1 MKLKRKKTKIGNIIL
16 KILIGL
22 LILGIL
28 GVAVYYFLTAEDE
41 DNNLTLLE
49 KQWIESNKSVLVDID
64 IPNNTYIYS
73 NSGEG
78 VLFDFLDYVK
88 TETGLEFNKKPY
100 NYKTEEEFNGLSVV
114 VLDPNSAIKQDD
126 IIILEDNYVLLG
138 QEEGY
143 LNDLE
148 IINGTTVGILEN
160 DSNYL
165 KSFFTNKYLTYKSYN
180 SITNLLKD
188 LKDNKVS
195 FVIIPRY
202 SYLNDIIDQN
212 VFVKYVISDLSN
224 KYVLRLG
231 TNEKLNNII
240 IKLLENY
247 KSSILRLDYEENLF
261 NFYSKKYELTEIS
274 KSTLVSKVYK
284 YGYIKN
290 TSYNVLNNNK
300 IYGVAG
306 EYINSIVNMT
316 DMEFDY
322 IAYDNINDLKK
333 ALDTGK
339 LDLAFI
345 DGTYDNENYL
355 KTVSSFSE
363 EFTALSNVYQDISNK
378 YGLINNKLYL
388 KNNNSLYDYVSNNIS
403 SSIKTV
409 ENYESKISDD
419 GIILLDKTDY
429 LYLKDSKLK
438 NYKYLFT
445 DNYNGNKMFVVKQS
459 DDVLYNLL
467 NFTLNNTNS
476 LEYEMLAINNLL
488 EIQESVGNF
497 KGIYMIVVAII
508 LCPIII
514 GFLVILIMKNSKNLK
529 ITKKENILKYNDML
543 TNLKNRNYL
552 NDNIEKWDNTKVY
565 PRTIVIIDLNNL
577 KYVNDNYGHEA
588 GNELIKKAAA
598 ILINTQLEKSDI
610 IRTDGNEFLIYLLGY
625 SKTQIN
631 AYLSKLSKE
640 FEKLPYG
647 FGAAIGYSMINDEIT
662 TIDDAINEATI
673 EMRMDKEKNYR

>member
-16 KILIGL
+16 KVLIGL

-28 GVAVYYFLTAEDE
+28 GIGVYYFLTAEDE

-49 KQWIESNKSVLVDID
+49 KQWIESNKSVLIDID
-64 IPNNTYIYS
+64 IPNDTYIYGY
-73 NSGEG
+73 SGEG
-78 VLFDFLDYVK
+78 VLFNFLEYVK
-88 TETGLEFNKKPY
+88 SETGLEFNKKPY
-100 NYKTEEEFNGLSVV
+100 NYQTENTFEGLSI
-114 VLDPNSAIKQDD
+114 VLLNPDDVINQDD
-126 IIILEDNYVLLG
+126 IIIFEDNYVLLG
-138 QEEGY
+138 KEEEY

-148 IINGTTVGILEN
+148 VINGTTIGILEA
-160 DSNYL
+160 DSNYI
-165 KSFFTNKYLTYKSYN
+165 KSFFATKNLTYKTYN
-180 SITNLLKD
+180 NISNLLNELND
-188 LKDNKVS
+188 GKVS
-195 FVIIPRY
+195 YAIIPRY
-202 SYLNDIIDQN
+202 IYLNEIIDEN
-212 VFVKYVISDLSN
+212 VFVKYVISNLSN

-231 TNEKLNNII
+231 SNEKLNNVM

-247 KSSILRLDYEENLF
+247 KSSKLRLDYEKNLF
-261 NFYSKKYELTEIS
+261 DFYSQKYELTEIS
-274 KSTLVSKVYK
+274 KSTLVSRIYK
-284 YGYIKN
+284 YGYVKN
-290 TSYNVLNNNK
+290 TSYNVLNNDK
-300 IYGVAG
+300 LYGVAG
-306 EYINSIVNMT
+306 EYLNSIINMT

-322 IAYDNINDLKK
+322 IAYDNISELKK
-333 ALDTGK
+333 ALDAGK

-345 DGTYDNENYL
+345 DGTYDNDNYL
-355 KTVSSFSE
+355 QTVSSFNE
-363 EFTALSNVYQDISNK
+363 EFTALSSIYQDINNK
-378 YGLINNKLYL
+378 YGLTNNKIYL
-388 KNNNSLYDYVSNNIS
+388 KNDSSLYDYIATNIN
-403 SSIKTV
+403 SSIKIV

-429 LYLKDSKLK
+429 LYLKDNKLK

-445 DNYNGNKMFVVKQS
+445 DNYNGNKRFVVKQS

-514 GFLVILIMKNSKNLK
+514 VFLGILIMKNSKNLK

-588 GNELIKKAAA
+588 GNDLIKKAAA

-625 SKTQIN
+625 SKTQIT